1 VSGLGQNVDA
11 PELIRRGLHHGI
23 DLRRVADIAPEGDR
37 DGSPILYFL
46 SDVDQLGLRASDY
59 GDRGTFGGQGEGD
72 SPAGPLASSRHDCH
86 APIENSH
93 LALEPPLQ
101 AVPLI
106 YVPLT
111 LPLILYI
118 AFDELRTNGG
128 IAWHDEA
135 PVAGLMGDNPLL
147 QFVNAPGFW
156 ALTSYDL
163 VLEVDRDLE
172 RFSSQLGGTFM
183 PSMTE
188 DSLAMFRQ
196 MLLNMDNP
204 QHSRLRRIVQPVF
217 TPKSTELLR
226 KSIEDNATE
235 IMTNLPNG
243 EFDLVTSVSAEMPL
257 RVLADLFGMPRE
269 DRHLI
274 FEWSNSLLGADNP
287 SASEHAAD
295 SVTALAGMMSY
306 GQAMA
311 DDRRANPRDDIVS
324 RIVTAEVDGERLSDA
339 EFQMFWL
346 LLVIA
351 GNETTR
357 NAVSGSVVALH
368 QQGLWSWLAE
378 HVDCL
383 PTAVEEL
390 LRYVSPVQNF
400 RRTATRDLVL
410 GDQHVRAGDKVVMWF
425 GAANRDPRSSST
437 PTASTWNGIPTRRSP
452 LAMVRTS
459 VLEPIWPGWR

>member
-1 VSGLGQNVDA
+1 MTASTEHWPLTPDSA
-11 PELIRRGLHHGI
+11 PPGA
-23 DLRRVADIAPEGDR
+23 RRVADIV
-37 DGSPILYFL
+37 
-46 SDVDQLGLRASDY
+46 DVDLTTGDAFLR
-59 GDRGTFGGQGEGD
+59 EV
-72 SPAGPLASSRHDCH
+72 PH
-86 APIENSH
+86 A
-93 LALEPPLQ
+93 
-101 AVPLI
+101 
-106 YVPLT
+106 
-111 LPLILYI
+111 
-118 AFDELRTNGG
+118 AFDEMRRNGG

-147 QFVNAPGFW
+147 QFVDAPGFW
-156 ALTSYDL
+156 AVTSYDL
-163 VLEVDRDLE
+163 VVEVDRDLE
-172 RFSSQLGGTFM
+172 RFSSELGGTFM

-226 KSIEDNATE
+226 KSIEDNAAE

-269 DRHLI
+269 DRNLI

-295 SVTALAGMMSY
+295 SVNAIAGMMSY

-311 DDRRANPRDDIVS
+311 DDRRAHPRDDIVS

-378 HVDCL
+378 HVDRL

-410 GDQHVRAGDKVVMWF
+410 GDQHIRAGDKVVMWF
-425 GAANRDPRSSST
+425 GAANRDPTVFVDPHRLDLERNPNPQISFGNGPHFCLGANLARLEMT
-437 PTASTWNGIPTRRSP
+437 EMLRNLLQKAPDLKIGAPTRTASNFINGISRLP
-452 LAMVRTS
+452 V
-459 VLEPIWPGWR
+459 II

>member
-1 VSGLGQNVDA
+1 MTTSTKQGPSTPDTAPPDARRVTDIVD
-11 PELIRRGLHHGI
+11 I
-23 DLRRVADIAPEGDR
+23 DLTTGDAF
-37 DGSPILYFL
+37 GSEVP
-46 SDVDQLGLRASDY
+46 
-59 GDRGTFGGQGEGD
+59 
-72 SPAGPLASSRHDCH
+72 H
-86 APIENSH
+86 A
-93 LALEPPLQ
+93 
-101 AVPLI
+101 
-106 YVPLT
+106 
-111 LPLILYI
+111 

-410 GDQHVRAGDKVVMWF
+410 GDQHIRAGDKVVMWF
-425 GAANRDPRSSST
+425 GAANRDPRVFVDPHRLDLERNPNPQISFGNGPHFCLGANLARLEMT
-437 PTASTWNGIPTRRSP
+437 EMLRNLLQYAPDLTIGAPTRVASNFINGISHLP
-452 LAMVRTS
+452 V
-459 VLEPIWPGWR
+459 VI

>member
-1 VSGLGQNVDA
+1 
-11 PELIRRGLHHGI
+11 
-23 DLRRVADIAPEGDR
+23 
-37 DGSPILYFL
+37 
-46 SDVDQLGLRASDY
+46 
-59 GDRGTFGGQGEGD
+59 
-72 SPAGPLASSRHDCH
+72 
-86 APIENSH
+86 
-93 LALEPPLQ
+93 
-101 AVPLI
+101 
-106 YVPLT
+106 
-111 LPLILYI
+111 
-118 AFDELRTNGG
+118 
-128 IAWHDEA
+128 
-135 PVAGLMGDNPLL
+135 
-147 QFVNAPGFW
+147 
-156 ALTSYDL
+156 
-163 VLEVDRDLE
+163 
-172 RFSSQLGGTFM
+172 
-183 PSMTE
+183 
-188 DSLAMFRQ
+188 MFRQ

-226 KSIEDNATE
+226 KSIEDNAAE

-269 DRHLI
+269 DRNLI

-295 SVTALAGMMSY
+295 SVNAIAGMMSY

-311 DDRRANPRDDIVS
+311 DDRRAHPRDDIVS

-378 HVDCL
+378 HVDRL

-410 GDQHVRAGDKVVMWF
+410 GDQHIRAGDKVVMWF
-425 GAANRDPRSSST
+425 GAANRDPTVFVDPHRLDLERNPNPQISFGNGPHFCLGANLARLEMT
-437 PTASTWNGIPTRRSP
+437 EMLRNLLQKAPDLKIGAPTRTASNFINGISRLP
-452 LAMVRTS
+452 V
-459 VLEPIWPGWR
+459 II

>member
-1 VSGLGQNVDA
+1 MTTSAEQGPSTPDTVPPDA
-11 PELIRRGLHHGI
+11 
-23 DLRRVADIAPEGDR
+23 RRVADIVDIDLTTGNA
-37 DGSPILYFL
+37 FL
-46 SDVDQLGLRASDY
+46 SEV
-59 GDRGTFGGQGEGD
+59 
-72 SPAGPLASSRHDCH
+72 PH
-86 APIENSH
+86 A
-93 LALEPPLQ
+93 
-101 AVPLI
+101 
-106 YVPLT
+106 
-111 LPLILYI
+111 
-118 AFDELRTNGG
+118 AFDEMRRNGG

-135 PVAGLMGDNPLL
+135 PVAGLMGDKPLL
-147 QFVNAPGFW
+147 QFVDAPGFW
-156 ALTSYDL
+156 AVTSYDL
-163 VLEVDRDLE
+163 VVEVDRDLE
-172 RFSSQLGGTFM
+172 RFSSELGGTFM

-226 KSIEDNATE
+226 KSIEDNAIE

-269 DRHLI
+269 DRNLI

-295 SVTALAGMMSY
+295 SVTAIAGMMSY

-324 RIVTAEVDGERLSDA
+324 RIVTAEVEGERLSDA

-357 NAVSGSVVALH
+357 NAVSGSAVALH

-400 RRTATRDLVL
+400 RRTATRDIVL
-410 GDQHVRAGDKVVMWF
+410 GDQHIRAGDKVVMWF
-425 GAANRDPRSSST
+425 GAANRDPQVFVDPHRLDLERNPNPQISFGNGPHFCLGANLARLEMT
-437 PTASTWNGIPTRRSP
+437 EMLRNLLQHAPDLKIGAPTRVASNFINGISHLP
-452 LAMVRTS
+452 V
-459 VLEPIWPGWR
+459 II

>member
-1 VSGLGQNVDA
+1 
-11 PELIRRGLHHGI
+11 
-23 DLRRVADIAPEGDR
+23 VADIVDVDLTTGDA
-37 DGSPILYFL
+37 FL
-46 SDVDQLGLRASDY
+46 SEVPHAAFDQL
-59 GDRGTFGGQGEGD
+59 
-72 SPAGPLASSRHDCH
+72 
-86 APIENSH
+86 
-93 LALEPPLQ
+93 
-101 AVPLI
+101 
-106 YVPLT
+106 
-111 LPLILYI
+111 
-118 AFDELRTNGG
+118 RTSGG

-135 PVAGLMGDNPLL
+135 SVAGLMGENPLL
-147 QFVNAPGFW
+147 QFVDAPGFW
-156 ALTSYDL
+156 AVTSYDL
-163 VLEVDRDLE
+163 VIEVDRDLE
-172 RFSSQLGGTFM
+172 RFSSELGGTFM

-217 TPKSTELLR
+217 TPKSIELLR
-226 KSIEDNATE
+226 KSIEDNAAE
-235 IMTNLPNG
+235 IMTNLPDG
-243 EFDLVTSVSAEMPL
+243 EFDLVTNVSAEMPL

-269 DRHLI
+269 DRNLI
-274 FEWSNSLLGADNP
+274 FEWSNGLLGADNP

-295 SVTALAGMMSY
+295 SVSAIAGMMSY

-324 RIVTAEVDGERLSDA
+324 RIVTAEVEGERLSDA

-368 QQGLWSWLAE
+368 QQGLWSWLGAN
-378 HVDCL
+378 VDRL
-383 PTAVEEL
+383 PSAVEEL

-425 GAANRDPRSSST
+425 GAANRDPTVFVDPHRLDLERNPNPQISFGNGPHFCLGANLARLEMTEMLRNLVRYAPDLKIGT
-437 PTASTWNGIPTRRSP
+437 PTRVASNFINAINHLPVV
-452 LAMVRTS
+452 M
-459 VLEPIWPGWR
+459 

>member
-1 VSGLGQNVDA
+1 MTTSTEQGPSTPETA
-11 PELIRRGLHHGI
+11 PPNA
-23 DLRRVADIAPEGDR
+23 RRVADIVDIDLTTGNA
-37 DGSPILYFL
+37 FL
-46 SDVDQLGLRASDY
+46 SEV
-59 GDRGTFGGQGEGD
+59 
-72 SPAGPLASSRHDCH
+72 PH
-86 APIENSH
+86 A
-93 LALEPPLQ
+93 
-101 AVPLI
+101 
-106 YVPLT
+106 
-111 LPLILYI
+111 
-118 AFDELRTNGG
+118 AFDEMRTNGG

-147 QFVNAPGFW
+147 QFVDAPGFW
-156 ALTSYDL
+156 AVTSYDL
-163 VLEVDRDLE
+163 VVEVDRDLE
-172 RFSSQLGGTFM
+172 RFSSELGGTFM

-226 KSIEDNATE
+226 KSIEDNAAE
-235 IMTNLPNG
+235 IMMNLPDG

-269 DRHLI
+269 DRNLI

-287 SASEHAAD
+287 SAAEHAAD
-295 SVTALAGMMSY
+295 SVTAIAGMMSY
-306 GQAMA
+306 GQTMA

-378 HVDCL
+378 HVDGL
-383 PTAVEEL
+383 PIAVEEL
-390 LRYVSPVQNF
+390 LRYISPVQNF

-410 GDQHVRAGDKVVMWF
+410 GDQHIRAGDKVVMWF
-425 GAANRDPRSSST
+425 GAANRDPTVFVDPHRLDLERNPNPQVSFGNGPHFCLGANLARLEMTEMLRNLLRYAPDLTIGT
-437 PTASTWNGIPTRRSP
+437 PTRVASNFINGISHLPVV
-452 LAMVRTS
+452 M
-459 VLEPIWPGWR
+459 